1 MAALTSTI
9 GVHTLPARVVAAIA
23 GVDIRTVERWRA
35 RVRPRPRHQRRLD
48 ELDAVL
54 VVLGTGMSATAKR
67 QWLEAPNAA
76 LDWDRPTDVLAAGG
90 FRRVLAAAQV
100 YLTGDSS

>member
-1 MAALTSTI
+1 MAVLTATT
-9 GVHTLPARVVAAIA
+9 GVQTLPTRVVAAIA

-35 RVRPRPRHQRRLD
+35 RVRPRPRHQQRLD

-54 VVLGTGMSATAKR
+54 AVLGPGMTATAKR

-76 LDWDRPTDVLAAGG
+76 LDWDRPVEVLASGG

-100 YLTGDSS
+100 YLTGDSI